1 MIYEVGIKLFKNERV
16 VFFVLQELSDK
27 IGIISDVFDLI
38 KERGINLLLVDTLP
52 LPKGKIGFNFVVQDS
67 EKENM
72 KNLLEEVIE
81 TSGTGYLKEFDN
93 VALLVFLGENLARR
107 KGVVAEI
114 LNLLAFYGIKIFL
127 ISSSLHSFS
136 IIISKE
142 KMDLTL
148 QILRENL
155 NIIEENIV

>member
-1 MIYEVGIKLFKNERV
+1 MIYDVGIKLFKNEKI
-16 VFFVLQELSDK
+16 VFFILYEISDK
-27 IGIISDVFDLI
+27 MGIISDILDII
-38 KERGINLLLVDTLP
+38 KERGINLLLVDAVP

-67 EKENM
+67 EREEM
-72 KNLLEEVIE
+72 KNLLEEIIE

-107 KGVVAEI
+107 KGIVAGV

-136 IIISKE
+136 ILISKE
-142 KMDLTL
+142 KMDFTL
-148 QILRENL
+148 GILRENL
-155 NIIEENIV
+155 NILEESIV